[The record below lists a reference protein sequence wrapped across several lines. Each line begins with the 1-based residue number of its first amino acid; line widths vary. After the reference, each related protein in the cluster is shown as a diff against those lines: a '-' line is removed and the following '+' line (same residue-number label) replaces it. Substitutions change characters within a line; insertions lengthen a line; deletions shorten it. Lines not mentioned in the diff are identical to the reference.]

1 MLRTDLQKLSQAKL
15 DDALFLCPAGR
26 YSNAYYLA
34 GYSVEL
40 GLKACA
46 SRQIFEHQIP
56 DKAFVNGILTHNF
69 PKLVNLAGLKS
80 KLKKAQDD
88 DRAFSANWAIT
99 AEWSPDARYVMT
111 EPTSAKGLLTAVGDP
126 DHGVLKW
133 IKTHW

>member
-15 DDALFLCPAGR
+15 DDALLLCQAGR

-46 SRQIFEHQIP
+46 SRQIVEHQIP
-56 DKAFVNGILTHNF
+56 DKAFVNGIMTHDF
-69 PKLVNLAGLKS
+69 PRLVNLAGLKS
-80 KLKKAQDD
+80 ILDHAQDE
-88 DRAFSANWAIT
+88 DRVFSANWALT

-111 EPTSAKGLLTAVGDP
+111 DATSTEMLLKAVGDP

-133 IKTHW
+133 IKMHW